1 MAQGRRREVDRRS
14 SLGWIG
20 MRRIL
25 VTGAA
30 TWSGGELIS
39 RLESREDLELVAVD
53 EIPPRHQFESPFYRH
68 ELDNPQFA
76 HFVLDTRPDVLV
88 HLQTVDRSAMLGG
101 RRAHDE
107 AVVGA
112 QALFGAIRRCTS
124 IQHVVVRS
132 HLCVYGMGP
141 RSPSV
146 VFEDAELDARRS
158 RFANDLRTVESY
170 TADAARVRQDVT
182 FTTLRFSPIFGA
194 TVNNPLSRYL
204 RLPVVPTRLGYD
216 PRMQLIS
223 GKDAVGALAHAIDH
237 PQAGVFNIAA
247 PGQLYLSR
255 ILRLGKRLAQ
265 PLPRRAYDAAV
276 KGLSRVDLYLPEHIK
291 RLVHHGMVADTRR
304 MTEVLRFAPEM
315 ELRAT
320 VLDGY
325 ARIATRDGTR

>member
-1 MAQGRRREVDRRS
+1 
-14 SLGWIG
+14 

-30 TWSGGELIS
+30 TWSGGELVN
-39 RLESREDLELVAVD
+39 RLESRGDLELIAVD
-53 EIPPRHQFESPFYRH
+53 EIPSRAKFKAPFQEF
-68 ELDNPQFA
+68 ELDNPEFA
-76 HFVLDTRPDVLV
+76 HFVIDSRPDALI

-112 QALFGAIRRCTS
+112 QALFGAIRRCKS
-124 IQHVVVRS
+124 IRNVVVRS

-146 VFEDAELDARRS
+146 VAEDDDLDGRRS
-158 RFANDLRTVESY
+158 RFASDLRTVEGF
-170 TADAARVRQDVT
+170 TADAARVRTDVT
-182 FTTLRFSPIFGA
+182 FTILRFAPIFGPD
-194 TVNNPLSRYL
+194 VPNPLSRYL

-223 GKDAVGALAHAIDH
+223 GDDAVGALAHTIDQ
-237 PQAGVFNIAA
+237 PQSGVFNIAA
-247 PGQLYLSR
+247 PGQLFLSR
-255 ILRLGKRLAQ
+255 ILRLGKRIAQ

-276 KGLSRVDLYLPEHIK
+276 KGMSRFDLHLPEDIK

-304 MTEVLRFAPEM
+304 MSEVLQFDPVLD
-315 ELRAT
+315 LRAT
-320 VLDGY
+320 VLNGY
-325 ARIATRDGTR
+325 RSLGRGVDLR

>member
-1 MAQGRRREVDRRS
+1 
-14 SLGWIG
+14 

-39 RLESREDLELVAVD
+39 RLERQDGLEVIAVD
-53 EIPPRHQFESPFYRH
+53 EITPRAEFGSPFHEY
-68 ELDNPQFA
+68 ELDNPEFA
-76 HFVLDTRPDVLV
+76 HFVIDSRPDALI

-112 QALFGAIRRCTS
+112 QALFGAIRRCRS
-124 IQHVVVRS
+124 IRNVVVRS

-146 VFEDAELDARRS
+146 VAEDDDLAGRRS
-158 RFANDLRTVESY
+158 RFASDLRTVEGF
-170 TADAARVRQDVT
+170 TADAARVRTDVT
-182 FTTLRFSPIFGA
+182 FTILRFAPLFGPN
-194 TVNNPLSRYL
+194 VHNPLSRYL

-223 GKDAVGALAHAIDH
+223 GNDAVGALAHTIDQ
-237 PQAGVFNIAA
+237 PQSGVFNIAA
-247 PGQLYLSR
+247 PGQLFLSR
-255 ILRLGKRLAQ
+255 ILRLGKRIAQ

-276 KGLSRVDLYLPEHIK
+276 KGMSRFDLHLPDHIK

-304 MTEVLRFAPEM
+304 MNEVLRFEPVLD
-315 ELRAT
+315 LRAT
-320 VLDGY
+320 VLNGY
-325 ARIATRDGTR
+325 RSLGREVDLR

>member
-1 MAQGRRREVDRRS
+1 
-14 SLGWIG
+14 

-39 RLESREDLELVAVD
+39 RLEEEEDLEVIAVD
-53 EIPPRHQFESPFYRH
+53 EIPPRAELESPFHRY
-68 ELDNPQFA
+68 ELDNPEFA
-76 HFVLDTRPDVLV
+76 HFVIDSKPETLV

-112 QALFGAIRRCTS
+112 QALFGAIRRCQS
-124 IQHVVVRS
+124 IRHVVVRS

-146 VFEDAELDARRS
+146 VVEDADLDGRRS
-158 RFANDLRTVESY
+158 RFANDLRTVEGFTS
-170 TADAARVRQDVT
+170 DAARVRQDVT
-182 FTTLRFSPIFGA
+182 FTILRFAPIFGPD
-194 TVNNPLSRYL
+194 VNNPLSRYL

-216 PRMQLIS
+216 PRIQLIS
-223 GKDAVGALAHAIDH
+223 GEDAVGALAHTIDQ
-237 PQAGVFNIAA
+237 PQSGVFNIAA
-247 PGQLYLSR
+247 SGQLFLSR

-276 KGLSRVDLYLPEHIK
+276 RGMSRFDLDLPEDIK

-304 MTEVLRFAPEM
+304 MSDVLQFTPELN
-315 ELRAT
+315 LRAT
-320 VLDGY
+320 VLNGY
-325 ARIATRDGTR
+325 GSLGGGVEVR